1 MGDLGLR
8 RRHELG
14 CDGRQLTWRGLRPP
28 TFMPIIYLRHPRHG
42 EKVAISDLEA
52 EYDEQNGWT
61 RYTLG
66 DEAVDSAQLNQLARR
81 GRRRKETVDGDISG

>member
-1 MGDLGLR
+1 
-8 RRHELG
+8 
-14 CDGRQLTWRGLRPP
+14 
-28 TFMPIIYLRHPRHG
+28 MPIIYLRHPRHG

>member
-1 MGDLGLR
+1 
-8 RRHELG
+8 
-14 CDGRQLTWRGLRPP
+14 
-28 TFMPIIYLRHPRHG
+28 MPIIYLRHPRHG

-81 GRRRKETVDGDISG
+81 GRRRKETVDGNYSG

>member
-1 MGDLGLR
+1 
-8 RRHELG
+8 
-14 CDGRQLTWRGLRPP
+14 
-28 TFMPIIYLRHPRHG
+28 MPIIYLRHPRHG
-42 EKVAISDLEA
+42 EKVAISDMEA

>member
-1 MGDLGLR
+1 
-8 RRHELG
+8 
-14 CDGRQLTWRGLRPP
+14 
-28 TFMPIIYLRHPRHG
+28 MPIIYLRHPRHG

-61 RYTLG
+61 RYNLG

>member
-28 TFMPIIYLRHPRHG
+28 TSMPIIYLRHPRHG
-42 EKVAISDLEA
+42 EKVAISDMEA

-61 RYTLG
+61 RYTPGESQPEPVNEL
-66 DEAVDSAQLNQLARR
+66 RP
-81 GRRRKETVDGDISG
+81 RRRREAKDAELL

>member
-1 MGDLGLR
+1 
-8 RRHELG
+8 
-14 CDGRQLTWRGLRPP
+14 
-28 TFMPIIYLRHPRHG
+28 MPIIYLRHPRHG

-81 GRRRKETVDGDISG
+81 GRRRKETVDGDFSG

>member
-81 GRRRKETVDGDISG
+81 GRRRKETVDGNYSG

>member
-28 TFMPIIYLRHPRHG
+28 TSMPIIYLRHPRHG
-42 EKVAISDLEA
+42 EKVAISDMEA